1 MPNVWVL
8 SDHHFSHKNIIKF
21 ENRPFETV
29 DQMNEF
35 MIQAH
40 NDIVDPDD
48 TVYFLGDVSFNQK
61 LAANQ
66 VNSLNGKK
74 VLITGN
80 HDDLR
85 NTAFVN
91 AFNEVHSYLKRK
103 MFGHEVVM
111 FHYPIA
117 EWDKMHFGSIHLHG
131 HVHGKDMGIDGRIYD
146 VWAGG
151 NNYAPY
157 NMEEL
162 LSKVAEKEVRAHG
175 HG

>member
-1 MPNVWVL
+1 MAKTWVL
-8 SDHHFSHKNIIKF
+8 SDHHFSHKKIIDF
-21 ENRPFETV
+21 ESRPFDSVE
-29 DQMNEF
+29 DMNAF
-35 MIQAH
+35 MVQAH
-40 NDIVDPDD
+40 NELVSEDD
-48 TVYFLGDVSFNQK
+48 TVYFLGDFSFKQK
-61 LAANQ
+61 LAAEQINA
-66 VNSLNGKK
+66 LNGKK

-85 NTAFVN
+85 NKAFVDS
-91 AFNEVHSYLKRK
+91 FDEVHSYLKRK
-103 MFGHEVVM
+103 LFGHDVVM

-117 EWDKMHFGSIHLHG
+117 EWDKMHYGSIHLHG
-131 HVHGKDMGIDGRIYD
+131 HVHGKSMCIEGRIYD

-162 LSKVAEKEVRAHG
+162 LAKVAEKPIRKHG

>member
-1 MPNVWVL
+1 MAKIWVL

-21 ENRPFETV
+21 ENRPFDSVE
-29 DQMNEF
+29 QMNEF

-40 NDIVDPDD
+40 NDIVASDD
-48 TVYFLGDVSFNQK
+48 IVYFLGDVSFNQK
-61 LAANQ
+61 IAVNQ
-66 VNSLNGKK
+66 VNALNGKK

-85 NTAFVN
+85 NTAFVD
-91 AFNEVHSYLKRK
+91 AFDEVHTYLRHKL
-103 MFGHEVVM
+103 FGHEVVM

-117 EWDKMHFGSIHLHG
+117 EWDKMHYGSIHLHG
-131 HVHGKDMGIDGRIYD
+131 HVHGKEMGIKGRIYD

-151 NNYAPY
+151 NNYTPY

-162 LSKVAEKEVRAHG
+162 LMQVSQKEVRAHG
-175 HG
+175 ND